1 VFPAQLGSGTYC
13 LENTVNENEY
23 TKVERV
29 NPNAGDPVFYET
41 KRNNKRLTT
50 TPITIKVVCDSDCEA
65 IGCYHYGSET
75 PKGWDCEEIRQK
87 LADSELGRGDLSSAV
102 NGVKTFT
109 FNSLPVGE
117 GNQEQNLMVWI
128 GKTSHGRWECYAKKN
143 APPTQL
149 AVDLGTNTLGIR
161 SPDWHD
167 RESFLGQLL
176 PKSFDPWRNLIGL
189 EPLVVASD
197 LSENFDG
204 TIDVVGTSQSPISIL
219 PFVPLAGTYMIPRIK
234 FRSPKT
240 IRRAVM
246 TVMRQ
251 NQLIPQW
258 PVGNY
263 MVEANLLGE
272 INGERLWEACN
283 VPSAVSD
290 ELGADPSDNKIIV
303 WSQAMATK
311 WAMDKKPVW
320 CQYAIG

>member
-1 VFPAQLGSGTYC
+1 

-29 NPNAGDPVFYET
+29 KPKVDEPVIYEINPN
-41 KRNNKRLTT
+41 NQRLTT
-50 TPITIKVVCDSDCEA
+50 TPIEIKVVCDGDCEA
-65 IGCYHYGSET
+65 IGCYYYGHVIPT
-75 PKGWDCEEIRQK
+75 GWNCDEIRRK
-87 LADSELGRGDLSSAV
+87 LANSELGRGDLSSAV
-102 NGVKTFT
+102 NGVKRFT
-109 FNSLPVGE
+109 FSSLPVGV
-117 GNQEQNLMVWI
+117 GDQNQNLMVWI
-128 GKTSHGRWECYAKKN
+128 GKTTHGRWECYAKKN

-149 AVDLGTNTLGIR
+149 AVDLGTNLLGTR
-161 SPDWHD
+161 SPDWPD
-167 RESFLGQLL
+167 RENFLDQLL
-176 PKSFDPWRNLIGL
+176 PKPFDPWRNLIGL
-189 EPLVVASD
+189 EPLVLSSD
-197 LSENFDG
+197 LSETLDG
-204 TIDVVGTSQSPISIL
+204 TIDVVGTPQSPISIL
-219 PFVPLAGTYMIPRIK
+219 PFIPLTGTYMIPRIK

-303 WSQAMATK
+303 WSQAMATT

>member
-1 VFPAQLGSGTYC
+1 MYPAQPGSGTYC

-29 NPNAGDPVFYET
+29 KPEVDKPVIYEINPN
-41 KRNNKRLTT
+41 NQRLTT
-50 TPITIKVVCDSDCEA
+50 TPIEIKVVCDSDCEA

-109 FNSLPVGE
+109 FNSLPVGG
-117 GNQEQNLMVWI
+117 GNQEQKLMVWI

-149 AVDLGTNTLGIR
+149 AVDLGTNWLGIG

-303 WSQAMATK
+303 WSQAMATT